1 MQATGVLYESVWKA
15 ISEISWS
22 SNVTKQRAIAFVEFL
37 NRKRHMENTDPMEY
51 TDLARNYF
59 FKKIGYHYRSI
70 TKPLLD
76 SGILQST
83 NYYRP
88 GYYNDE
94 DEYIKGQCLSY
105 RINPELLDDEIIK
118 INYKG
123 EKSKQRCR
131 DATTM
136 KSKQI
141 MRQVR
146 IPDLNSRELI
156 KFVKNSLSDE
166 RIRAMLKVN
175 DEIDDSQVH
184 IKGRNHPISI
194 EKVQRRTK
202 DLIKDGKYCHVE
214 HIETYIKRKRR
225 HLTQAYCDQLLRI
238 KHRNIYAD
246 RNETNLRLDS
256 NLTNLK
262 SEFMSLLSI
271 DGQRL
276 SQVDLKNS
284 QFRVFVY
291 LLEQV
296 EREILFSKAKSAK
309 YSSELNLAKTANTGN
324 LQVRKEGKEI
334 RGKPVTLL
342 CSIFEREVVIREGL
356 MVTVSRDYK
365 VFKRLV
371 KTGQLYEEI
380 CRLMW
385 KETGR
390 QISRKEAKKI
400 MFTIAFSSHR
410 YQPFEKQV
418 VKKYFPSVIGV
429 IDGYKRG
436 AIAEL
441 ANEGISELVNEEERR
456 ETSVERR
463 ESQEEECVNGL
474 IGECANEGEELAN
487 EEIGELVNGEEGQTT
502 DNRQQLEVH
511 PLTPSKGGK
520 ERGISQ
526 RGAEGETQEVPAS
539 RFAVHALESSPN
551 FHSADAEIVC
561 SPSKGERSTRKE
573 GNASFAILLQQ
584 VESLIF
590 IDEILARCHKA
601 GIKALSKHDSIVCRQ
616 CDKHKVTKI
625 VCKVLNN
632 LFGRYTYALDIDG
645 DLFDLKPK
653 RKSRLGRVAS
663 TLFSQLKVGMNWG
676 NGPPQEAELANGL
689 ISKCANG
696 GNNKLGNED
705 HPQEQPID
713 KPLFAVPSLND
724 TGHSS
729 LSGQA
734 QLPSKGGQEK
744 EGVRPI
750 DKPLFAVPSLN
761 DISHS
766 NLSGQAQLPL
776 AQRAQSILGR
786 ERVKSGDTA
795 AAILERL
802 GNGMDSRVSE
812 ERQRHR
818 DALEEFKRKLQDRRK
833 RSVGRS
839 KRRDRWG

>member
-1 MQATGVLYESVWKA
+1 MQATGVLYQSVWNA
-15 ISEISWS
+15 ISEIAWS
-22 SNVTKQRAIAFVEFL
+22 SNVTKQKAIAFVEFL
-37 NRKRHMENTDPMEY
+37 NRKRHMENTDPLEY
-51 TDLARNYF
+51 TDLACKYF
-59 FKKIGYHYRSI
+59 IKKIGGHYRSI

-76 SGILQST
+76 AGILQS
-83 NYYRP
+83 NKYYRP
-88 GYYNDE
+88 GYYND

-105 RINPELLDDEIIK
+105 RINPDLLDDEIIK

-146 IPDLNSRELI
+146 IPDLSSRELI
-156 KFVKNSLSDE
+156 KFVKKSLSDE

-175 DEIDDSQVH
+175 DEIDDCQVH
-184 IKGRNHPISI
+184 IKGRNHPIAI
-194 EKVQRRTK
+194 ETVQRRTK
-202 DLIKDGKYCHVE
+202 DLIKDGKYCHIE
-214 HIETYIKRKRR
+214 HLETYIKRKRR

-262 SEFMSLLSI
+262 SQFMSLLSI
-271 DGQRL
+271 DGHRL

-309 YSSELNLAKTANTGN
+309 YYSEFNLAETAKSGNT
-324 LQVRKEGKEI
+324 QIKKEGKEI
-334 RGKPVTLL
+334 RGKPITLL
-342 CSIFEREVVIREGL
+342 SSTFEKYVVSREGL
-356 MVTVSRDYK
+356 MVSVSKDYK
-365 VFKRLV
+365 LFKKLV
-371 KTGQLYEEI
+371 KTGQLYEHI
-380 CRLMW
+380 QKLIW

-390 QISRKEAKKI
+390 TISRKEAKKI
-400 MFTIAFSSHR
+400 MFTIAFSSYR
-410 YQPFEKQV
+410 YQPEEKQV
-418 VKKYFPSVIGV
+418 VRKYFPSVVGV
-429 IDGYKRG
+429 IDGFKKG

-441 ANEGISELVNEEERR
+441 ANEGI
-456 ETSVERR
+456 
-463 ESQEEECVNGL
+463 G
-474 IGECANEGEELAN
+474 ELAN
-487 EEIGELVNGEEGQTT
+487 
-502 DNRQQLEVH
+502 DH
-511 PLTPSKGGK
+511 PLNPPQGGQKGQEVGRPLAQGGISTTLDVTKGGDVTK
-520 ERGISQ
+520 EEDDGR
-526 RGAEGETQEVPAS
+526 RTTAA
-539 RFAVHALESSPN
+539 A
-551 FHSADAEIVC
+551 
-561 SPSKGERSTRKE
+561 RKE

-590 IDEILARCHKA
+590 IDEILAKCHKA

-625 VCKVLNN
+625 VCKVLNS

-653 RKSRLGRVAS
+653 RKSRLGRVAT

-676 NGPPQEAELANGL
+676 NGPPPKAECGPLCPTD
-689 ISKCANG
+689 ISPKG
-696 GNNKLGNED
+696 EKLESVGISELVNEGQD
-705 HPQEQPID
+705 ISTALPPED
-713 KPLFAVPSLND
+713 
-724 TGHSS
+724 
-729 LSGQA
+729 GQA
-734 QLPSKGGQEK
+734 DVTRGTE
-744 EGVRPI
+744 
-750 DKPLFAVPSLN
+750 
-761 DISHS
+761 
-766 NLSGQAQLPL
+766 
-776 AQRAQSILGR
+776 SILSR

-795 AAILERL
+795 AVIMERL
-802 GNGMDSRVSE
+802 GNGMDAGVSE

-818 DALEEFKRKLQDRRK
+818 YALEEFKRKLRDRRK

-839 KRRDRWG
+839 RERDGW

>member
-1 MQATGVLYESVWKA
+1 MQATGVLYESVWNT
-15 ISEISWS
+15 ISEIAWP
-22 SNVTKQRAIAFVEFL
+22 SNVTKQKAIAFIEFL
-37 NRKRHMENTDPMEY
+37 NRKRHMENTDPLEY

-76 SGILQST
+76 AGILQSS

-88 GYYNDE
+88 GYYTDE

-105 RINPELLDDEIIK
+105 RINPDLLDDEIIK

-123 EKSKQRCR
+123 EKSRQRCR

-136 KSKQI
+136 RSKQI

-146 IPDLNSRELI
+146 IPDLNTRELI
-156 KFVKNSLSDE
+156 KFVKNSLSDQ
-166 RIRAMLKVN
+166 RIRALLKVN

-184 IKGRNHPISI
+184 IKGRNHPIAI

-202 DLIKDGKYCHVE
+202 DLIKDGKYCHIE
-214 HIETYIKRKRR
+214 HLETYIKRKRR

-309 YSSELNLAKTANTGN
+309 YSSEFNLAKTAKSGN
-324 LQVRKEGKEI
+324 FQIRKEGKEI
-334 RGKPVTLL
+334 KGKPVTLL
-342 CSIFEREVVIREGL
+342 CSMLNEYAVQREGL
-356 MVTVSRDYK
+356 MISFSKDYK
-365 VFKRLV
+365 LFKRLV
-371 KTGQLYEEI
+371 KNGGLYEHI
-380 CRLMW
+380 QRLIW

-390 QISRKEAKKI
+390 TISRSEAKKV
-400 MFTIAFSSHR
+400 MFTIAFSSYR
-410 YQPFEKQV
+410 YQPEEKRIM
-418 VKKYFPSVIGV
+418 KKYFPSVIGV
-429 IDGYKRG
+429 IDGFKR
-436 AIAEL
+436 
-441 ANEGISELVNEEERR
+441 
-456 ETSVERR
+456 
-463 ESQEEECVNGL
+463 ECVNGL
-474 IGECANEGEELAN
+474 IG
-487 EEIGELVNGEEGQTT
+487 
-502 DNRQQLEVH
+502 
-511 PLTPSKGGK
+511 PSATL
-520 ERGISQ
+520 RAQ
-526 RGAEGETQEVPAS
+526 DR
-539 RFAVHALESSPN
+539 
-551 FHSADAEIVC
+551 
-561 SPSKGERSTRKE
+561 RKE

-590 IDEILARCHKA
+590 IDEILAKCHKA

-625 VCKVLNN
+625 VCKVLNS

-653 RKSRLGRVAS
+653 RKSRLGRVAT

-676 NGPPQEAELANGL
+676 NGPPASATLSEREGELENEGIRELAIGPSTTL
-689 ISKCANG
+689 RVTEIS
-696 GNNKLGNED
+696 E
-705 HPQEQPID
+705 
-713 KPLFAVPSLND
+713 
-724 TGHSS
+724 
-729 LSGQA
+729 
-734 QLPSKGGQEK
+734 GQEV
-744 EGVRPI
+744 GR
-750 DKPLFAVPSLN
+750 
-761 DISHS
+761 
-766 NLSGQAQLPL
+766 PL

-795 AAILERL
+795 AVIMGRL
-802 GNGMDSRVSE
+802 GKGMDAGISE
-812 ERQRHR
+812 DRQKHR

-833 RSVGRS
+833 RSFGRS
-839 KRRDRWG
+839 RDRDGW

>member
-1 MQATGVLYESVWKA
+1 MQATGVLYESVWNT
-15 ISEISWS
+15 ISEIAWP
-22 SNVTKQRAIAFVEFL
+22 SNVTKQKAIAFIEFL
-37 NRKRHMENTDPMEY
+37 NRKRFMENTDPMEY

-76 SGILQST
+76 AGILQSS

-88 GYYNDE
+88 GYYTDE

-105 RINPELLDDEIIK
+105 RINPDLLDDEIIK

-123 EKSKQRCR
+123 EKSRQRCR

-136 KSKQI
+136 RSKQI

-146 IPDLNSRELI
+146 IPDLNTRELI
-156 KFVKNSLSDE
+156 KFVKKSLSDE
-166 RIRAMLKVN
+166 RIRALLKVN

-184 IKGRNHPISI
+184 IKGRNHPIAI

-202 DLIKDGKYCHVE
+202 DLIKDGKYCHIE
-214 HIETYIKRKRR
+214 HLETYIKRKRR

-296 EREILFSKAKSAK
+296 EREILFSKTKSAK
-309 YSSELNLAKTANTGN
+309 YSSEFNLAKTAKSGN
-324 LQVRKEGKEI
+324 FQIRKEGKEI
-334 RGKPVTLL
+334 KGKPVTLL
-342 CSIFEREVVIREGL
+342 CSMLNEYAVQREGL
-356 MVTVSRDYK
+356 MISFSKDYK
-365 VFKRLV
+365 LFKRLV
-371 KTGQLYEEI
+371 KNGGLYEHI
-380 CRLMW
+380 QRLIW

-390 QISRKEAKKI
+390 TISRSEAKKV
-400 MFTIAFSSHR
+400 MFTIAFSSYR
-410 YQPFEKQV
+410 YQPEEKRIM
-418 VKKYFPSVIGV
+418 KKYFPSVIGV
-429 IDGYKRG
+429 IDGFKRG

-441 ANEGISELVNEEERR
+441 ANE
-456 ETSVERR
+456 
-463 ESQEEECVNGL
+463 
-474 IGECANEGEELAN
+474 
-487 EEIGELVNGEEGQTT
+487 
-502 DNRQQLEVH
+502 D
-511 PLTPSKGGK
+511 
-520 ERGISQ
+520 
-526 RGAEGETQEVPAS
+526 S
-539 RFAVHALESSPN
+539 RYAVHSLESFPN
-551 FHSADAEIVC
+551 FHSAKQKSVAHAQQAGDI
-561 SPSKGERSTRKE
+561 STKVDVTKARKE
-573 GNASFAILLQQ
+573 GNALFAILLQQ

-590 IDEILARCHKA
+590 IDEILAKCHKA

-625 VCKVLNN
+625 VCKVLNS

-645 DLFDLKPK
+645 DLFDLKPN
-653 RKSRLGRVAS
+653 RKSRLGRVAT

-676 NGPPQEAELANGL
+676 NGPPASATLSEREGE
-689 ISKCANG
+689 CA
-696 GNNKLGNED
+696 
-705 HPQEQPID
+705 
-713 KPLFAVPSLND
+713 PLCP
-724 TGHSS
+724 T
-729 LSGQA
+729 
-734 QLPSKGGQEK
+734 
-744 EGVRPI
+744 
-750 DKPLFAVPSLN
+750 
-761 DISHS
+761 DISPEGDG
-766 NLSGQAQLPL
+766 LD
-776 AQRAQSILGR
+776 SILSR

-795 AAILERL
+795 AVIMGRL
-802 GNGMDSRVSE
+802 GSGMDGGVSV

-839 KRRDRWG
+839 RDRDGW